1 MSRPNLYI
9 DSSIFYQLLSD
20 RAFYDAL
27 PATLEPLRKKAEAAY
42 ADALKVAMGQASCNG
57 CTSIKGVLGPIMSEY
72 GQALALIHKEAP
84 SLLDPLVTYLTSKR
98 GYRPP
103 AIVMYYRGTDG
114 RTETLSI

>member
-1 MSRPNLYI
+1 MRPNLYI

-27 PATLEPLRKKAEAAY
+27 PAALEPLRKKGEEAY
-42 ADALKVAMGQASCNG
+42 ADALKVAMGKASCNG
-57 CTSIKGVLGPIMSEY
+57 CTSIKGVLAPIMSEY
-72 GQALALIHKEAP
+72 GQALALIQREAP
-84 SLLDPLVTYLTSKR
+84 ALLEPLVAYLTAKR

-103 AIVMYYRGTDG
+103 AIVMYYSGTDG